1 MSADFNT
8 CIKMSGTKEEV
19 LAMLA
24 VAKKYATEKQQQ
36 YREKRDCEYF
46 ISIYIKSAKATG
58 FDLGESLVEMA
69 DEALSKLLDDC
80 NCAVCVNASGPY
92 GVFGTL
98 DEIFVFEEMAVAAP
112 NAKFV
117 AEIDGFNPG
126 GNQSALFVL
135 ENKLLNIKSYSEE
148 EDFDYEDGDE
158 DEEDWDDEDELEWT
172 YEGCYDPISKKYIE
186 K

>member
-8 CIKMSGTKEEV
+8 SIKMSGTKEEV

-46 ISIYIKSAKATG
+46 VSIYIKSARDTG
-58 FDLGESLVEMA
+58 FGLGESLVEMA
-69 DEALSKLLDDC
+69 DEALGKLLDDC

-98 DEIFVFEEMAVAAP
+98 DELFVFEEMAEAAP
-112 NAKFV
+112 NATFT
-117 AEIDGFNPG
+117 ADIDGFNSG
-126 GNQSALFVL
+126 GCQRAKFVL
-135 ENKLLNIKSYSEE
+135 ENKLLHISAYSEE

-158 DEEDWDDEDELEWT
+158 DEEDWDNEDELEWT
-172 YEGCYDPISKKYIE
+172 IEDWYDPIAKKYIE